1 VKLLNLHGKLVAI
14 LAMTASL
21 LPQTS
26 VAAQARVHLPE
37 KCVVSTKVD
46 NFAHC
51 QTDSSGRFSV
61 AIIGDSHARS
71 WFEPMRLL
79 AQKYSW
85 KLTVISKSACP
96 ILDPEKFPK
105 HLPSE
110 TCKSWNQQLQSY
122 LATNPKFDLVVTAS
136 SSLVTHGYQSFA
148 TSFRAAV
155 PSITGSGARLLV
167 IRDNPKPA
175 SGFQRCI
182 RENPRTAGAACA
194 RPRHEALTPKDPMPT
209 AVRDMTNVKIADFT
223 NSFCGPKLCQPVIG
237 GIVVYK
243 DHSHMSKAFARHLT
257 PVLDA
262 AIPAKFKG

>member
-1 VKLLNLHGKLVAI
+1 MLVQRA
-14 LAMTASL
+14 LAATAVVSAMVFF
-21 LPQTS
+21 PTAPS
-26 VAAQARVHLPE
+26 QAVIHLPE

-46 NFAHC
+46 NFSHC